1 MCHQT
6 VSLIARY
13 LEQNGIPTV
22 VIGSARDI
30 VEYCAVPRFVF
41 TDFPLGNPAGL
52 PWQPEM
58 QKAIVAQALDLLE
71 TAEGPRT
78 TVTAPFIW
86 SGTPDWRGVY
96 NVNGGGKTSQMA
108 AQKSASFGGVSLFG
122 WRPFPRP
129 GLTFLGRRAQPRSR
143 MPPA

>member
-1 MCHQT
+1 M
-6 VSLIARY
+6 SLIARY

-58 QKAIVAQALDLLE
+58 QQAIVAQALDLLDSA
-71 TAEGPRT
+71 TAPLT
-78 TVTAPFIW
+78 TVAAPFTW
-86 SGTPDWRGVY
+86 NGNPDWRGVY
-96 NVNGGGKTSQMA
+96 NRVTPENAEYLRQKGEERRRKMA
-108 AQKSASFGGVSLFG
+108 AKAPVKE
-122 WRPFPRP
+122 
-129 GLTFLGRRAQPRSR
+129 
-143 MPPA
+143 